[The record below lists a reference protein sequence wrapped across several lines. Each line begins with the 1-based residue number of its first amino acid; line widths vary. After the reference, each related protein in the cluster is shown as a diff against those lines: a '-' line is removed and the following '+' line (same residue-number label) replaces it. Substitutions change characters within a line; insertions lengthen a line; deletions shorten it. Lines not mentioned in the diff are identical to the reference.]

1 MNLLSQSVL
10 FAAMMVIG
18 ATHAFAAQGGVTRQ
32 VAAFE
37 AIDVSGA
44 TDLMVTIAKTQS
56 VRLIAPQAELAD
68 IITEVKD
75 KTLHIHRDKQEK
87 SFRLEDLF
95 NWRDKT
101 FRCEVTVPAL
111 RSLDASGASKVDVR
125 GLQGVQFALDI
136 SGASTASLQG
146 TVQRFV
152 LDVSG
157 ASSIDAE
164 KLVATHAE
172 LDLSGATKVVVN
184 ASKTLKVDASG
195 ASRVRYIGNPMLEKD
210 LSGACSVSAK

>member
-1 MNLLSQSVL
+1 
-10 FAAMMVIG
+10 
-18 ATHAFAAQGGVTRQ
+18 
-32 VAAFE
+32 
-37 AIDVSGA
+37 
-44 TDLMVTIAKTQS
+44 
-56 VRLIAPQAELAD
+56 
-68 IITEVKD
+68 
-75 KTLHIHRDKQEK
+75 
-87 SFRLEDLF
+87 
-95 NWRDKT
+95 
-101 FRCEVTVPAL
+101 
-111 RSLDASGASKVDVR
+111 
-125 GLQGVQFALDI
+125 
-136 SGASTASLQG
+136 
-146 TVQRFV
+146 V